1 MWIGFRSAVPIAV
14 VVVPALCQPTLLSP
28 PVCSQFR
35 IPHPVT
41 CSSSVPSQSSVIRL
55 ARVSQF
61 RGTWTLQILRL
72 NVKPV
77 LPTAVPEPSRTS
89 RRVHLV
95 ALTGRFFGPLN

>member
-1 MWIGFRSAVPIAV
+1 MWIGFRSAVLIAS
-14 VVVPALCQPTLLSP
+14 VVVPALCQPALLSP

-55 ARVSQF
+55 ARGSQF
-61 RGTWTLQILRL
+61 RGTWAFQVLQL
-72 NVKPV
+72 NVKSV

-89 RRVHLV
+89 RRVHLQ
-95 ALTGRFFGPLN
+95 AGFSAR